1 MIGRTMVR
9 CRVGID
15 YFPFFGFFGFAEEVF
30 LFEVFDEAAVF
41 LPPLLLASA
50 LAGLAFFGAASF
62 FAAFAFAGF
71 AAAFDVAL
79 ACAAF
84 TSGCSSTVSS
94 FSPSAS
100 ASISTTSDQRM

>member
-9 CRVGID
+9 CSVGMD
-15 YFPFFGFFGFAEEVF
+15 YFPLPRDFFAEEVEGPA
-30 LFEVFDEAAVF
+30 LVFFFAAVF
-41 LPPLLLASA
+41 LPPLLLAST
-50 LAGLAFFGAASF
+50 LAGFAFFGAASF
-62 FAAFAFAGF
+62 FAAFAFTGF
-71 AAAFDVAL
+71 AAAFDDAL

-100 ASISTTSDQRM
+100 ASI